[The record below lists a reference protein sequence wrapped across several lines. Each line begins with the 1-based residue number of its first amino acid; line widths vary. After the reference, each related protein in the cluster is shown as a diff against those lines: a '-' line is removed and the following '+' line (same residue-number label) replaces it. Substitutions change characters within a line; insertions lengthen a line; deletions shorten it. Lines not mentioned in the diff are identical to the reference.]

1 MTDARRRRNHSR
13 QNRSRQIGRR
23 VLGNPAK
30 YLAARGV
37 SYPCDAQNFRGGDLD
52 FASLSRSDEQYALRS
67 VRVPQKFIWRVQKFL
82 RGPFSP

>member
-1 MTDARRRRNHSR
+1 MTDARRQRNRSR

-23 VLGNPAK
+23 VLGDPAK

-37 SYPCDAQNFRGGDLD
+37 SYPCIAHNFGGGDLD
-52 FASLSRSDEQYALRS
+52 FASLSRSDEQYALRP
-67 VRVPQKFIWRVQKFL
+67 VRVPQKLTWRVQKFL